1 MIGALILVGIA
12 GGLCAGLLGIG
23 GAVVLIPLMLTVP
36 VLMGVGE
43 LSMNQVAGLTMLQV
57 LASSV
62 TALASHWRAG
72 FAHTRTILSIGMPM
86 AVCALIGASSSR
98 LMSGGTLLIIFG
110 FMLIAAVILLFSP
123 ASEDHDGYHHHARRN
138 TWAFCL
144 TGAAVGTLSGIIGAG
159 GGFILIPVMV
169 RVLRVPMRTA
179 VGSSLGIVFIG
190 AIFGSIGKIMTLQ
203 VEWGCLAPLICS
215 SIPAAWFGSIVSRR
229 LPARTVRLSL
239 LGLTSVILIS
249 TWYSILSPLFLAD

>member
-12 GGLCAGLLGIG
+12 GGFCAGLLGIG
-23 GAVVLIPLMLTVP
+23 GAVVLIPLMLSVP
-36 VLMGVGE
+36 VFMGVGE

-57 LASSV
+57 LASSFA
-62 TALASHWRAG
+62 ALASHWRAG
-72 FAHTRTILSIGMPM
+72 FAHTRTIFTIGLPM
-86 AVCALIGASSSR
+86 ALFALIGASASR
-98 LMSGGTLLIIFG
+98 LMAGETLLLIFG
-110 FMLIAAVILLFSP
+110 LMLIAAVILLFNP
-123 ASEDHDGYHHHARRN
+123 ASEDHEGYHHHARRK

-144 TGAAVGTLSGIIGAG
+144 TGTAVGTLSGIVGAG

-203 VEWGCLAPLICS
+203 VEWGYLAPLICS
-215 SIPAAWFGSIVSRR
+215 SIPAALIGSSISHK
-229 LPARTVRLSL
+229 LPPKFVRMTL
-239 LGLTSVILIS
+239 LGLTIAILIG
-249 TWYSILSPLFLAD
+249 TWYKILSTL